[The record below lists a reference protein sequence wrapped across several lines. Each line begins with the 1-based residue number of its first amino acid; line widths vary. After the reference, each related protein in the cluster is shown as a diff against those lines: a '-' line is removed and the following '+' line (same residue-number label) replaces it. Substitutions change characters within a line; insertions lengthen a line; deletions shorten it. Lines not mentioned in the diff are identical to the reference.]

1 MDALLKRRQ
10 MMQAG
15 GTPPTP
21 LPYTPVDYIETD
33 GTAYINTGIKG
44 NAPRSMKLNLLPV
57 APASGN
63 SYVFAC
69 RKDSGN
75 TRFSFLIITSD
86 KKAGMAYGQG
96 VFTSDIDV
104 SASCDNGTFMIVQS
118 ILAAADQKIYVKQ
131 NGESSY
137 TSKSHTQSGTITTAT
152 DIVLFGLNNY
162 GTVSACEAGTRV
174 KTCKIYSDKT
184 WTTLLFDGEAC
195 YYNGE
200 YGLWD
205 HVTDTFK
212 GNAAG
217 SGAFTGPSIE

>member
-1 MDALLKRRQ
+1 MDALLKRRR

-33 GTAYINTGIKG
+33 GTAFINTGVKG
-44 NAPRSMKLNLLPV
+44 NAPRSMKLTILPV

-63 SYVFAC
+63 YYVLGC

-75 TRFSFLIITSD
+75 TRFVPLVITSE
-86 KKAGMAYGQG
+86 KMAGLSYGAANYL
-96 VFTSDIDV
+96 SDIDI
-104 SASCDNGTFMIVQS
+104 SASCDNGTFMVVQS

-152 DIVLFGLNNY
+152 DMYLFAMNNY
-162 GTVSACEAGTRV
+162 GTASSRVAGTKV
-174 KTCKIYSDKT
+174 KSCKIYSDKT